1 MTKTSL
7 PGLLGLI
14 GTAAVLAL
22 AAPAPALAAGSEHI
36 HIDRQTWSF
45 AGFGGQYDK
54 AQLQRGFRVYRD
66 VCAACHGMKRLAFRN
81 LVQPGGPEFP
91 EDSVKALAAGWNNK
105 ITDGP
110 DEKGKMFERAPKL
123 SDPML
128 GPHKN
133 ENEARDAFNGALPP
147 DLSIIA
153 KARTIEPTAPW
164 YIHVFLML
172 RDILTGYQEAGSD
185 YLYALLTGYKAPPAD
200 VKLGDGMS
208 YNTAFPG
215 HQIAMVQP
223 IQPEGSVD
231 YTKDDAGKPVAN
243 YAGPKMSLEQNA
255 RDVTAFLA
263 WAADPSLNQRKR
275 IGWQVMLYLLVTT
288 LLLYLAKKRIWAR
301 VGH

>member
-1 MTKTSL
+1 MKKTSL
-7 PGLLGLI
+7 LSALGAIGFAAALTLSVSQPGM
-14 GTAAVLAL
+14 
-22 AAPAPALAAGSEHI
+22 AAGGEHI
-36 HIDRQTWSF
+36 HIDRQAWSF
-45 AGFGGQYDK
+45 SGFGGQYDK
-54 AQLQRGFRVYRD
+54 EQLQRGFRVYKE

-91 EDSVKALAAGWNNK
+91 EDAVKALAASWNNK

-147 DLSIIA
+147 DLTIIA

-164 YIHVFLML
+164 YTHVFLML
-172 RDILTGYQEAGSD
+172 RDILTGYQEAGAD
-185 YLYALLTGYKAPPAD
+185 YLYALLIGYKDAPAN

-208 YNTAFPG
+208 YNAAFPG

-223 IQPEGSVD
+223 IPNEGAVD
-231 YTKDDAGKPVAN
+231 YAKDDAGKPVPN
-243 YAGPKMSLEQNA
+243 YTGPKMSLDQNA

-263 WAADPSLNQRKR
+263 WAADPTLNQRKQ

-288 LLLYLAKKRIWAR
+288 FLLYLAKKRIWAR
-301 VGH
+301 IGH